1 MRTFMSF
8 VAVAVVSALMG
19 CCHDTCDSCRD
30 ICTSCGNNAP
40 AHVHASPAAQPI
52 PAPAQAK

>member
-1 MRTFMSF
+1 MRTLMSF

-30 ICTSCGNNAP
+30 ICNSCGNAP
-40 AHVHASPAAQPI
+40 AHVHASPAAQQM
-52 PAPAQAK
+52 PAPTPAK